1 MFSILA
7 LSVKSLLFFQ
17 SVFLMW
23 GSGFL
28 HSPSPR
34 GYWPL
39 LETKNPFIPIPSPQ
53 PDGESLSKGNGG
65 GGEASWAQNN
75 WETMHE
81 NSFFKGIMEPES
93 PGL

>member
-28 HSPSPR
+28 HIPSPR

-39 LETKNPFIPIPSPQ
+39 LERKKSFIPIPSPQ
-53 PDGESLSKGNGG
+53 PDGESLSKGNRGRKKK
-65 GGEASWAQNN
+65 N
-75 WETMHE
+75 H
-81 NSFFKGIMEPES
+81 
-93 PGL
+93 GLKITGKPCMKIPFLRI